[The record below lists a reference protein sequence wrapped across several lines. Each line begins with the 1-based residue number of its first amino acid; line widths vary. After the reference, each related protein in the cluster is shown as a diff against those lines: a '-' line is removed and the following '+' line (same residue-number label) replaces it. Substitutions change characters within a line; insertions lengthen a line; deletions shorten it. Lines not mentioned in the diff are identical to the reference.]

1 MSGQPDKDENQSDWR
16 HRRPWGNPGIFHAAQ
31 IRRIQFGRR
40 GFLRPQ
46 LLELLEKKPMNG
58 VDMMDQVQ
66 EMSHGWYRPSPGA
79 IYPILDELQKEG
91 LITRNQDGKFELT
104 AAYAERVDIG
114 DNLATA
120 LSAMESNAS
129 YLEDLRRSNSAG
141 LSKSKQRIQ
150 KLAER
155 LESLSGGLGGGTAQ

>member
-1 MSGQPDKDENQSDWR
+1 M
-16 HRRPWGNPGIFHAAQ
+16 
-31 IRRIQFGRR
+31 
-40 GFLRPQ
+40 
-46 LLELLEKKPMNG
+46 LELLEKQPMNG
-58 VDMMDQVQ
+58 VDIMDQVQ

-91 LITRNQDGKFELT
+91 LITKNQDGKFEPT
-104 AAYAERVDIG
+104 AAYAEQVGIG

-120 LSAMESNAS
+120 LSAMESNTS
-129 YLEDLRRSNSAG
+129 YLEDLRRSDAAG

-155 LESLSGGLGGGTAQ
+155 LESLGKGLEGGGVQ

>member
-1 MSGQPDKDENQSDWR
+1 MNDDQGDR
-16 HRRPWGNPGIFHAAQ
+16 HHRPWGNPGFSHGAH

-46 LLELLEKKPMNG
+46 ILELLERQPVNG
-58 VDMMDQVQ
+58 VEIMDQLQ

-79 IYPILDELQKEG
+79 IYPLLEELEKEG
-91 LITRNQDGKFELT
+91 LVTKNDDGKFELT
-104 AAYAERVDIG
+104 AAYAEQSGIG

-120 LSAMESNAS
+120 LSTMESNAS
-129 YLEDLRRSNSAG
+129 YLEDLKKTDMAG
-141 LSKSKQRIQ
+141 LSKSRQRIQ

-155 LESLSGGLGGGTAQ
+155 LGNLAASLKEGSGS